1 MTTDLGDLAGALQV
15 WLAERMDAD
24 NVTVSGVT
32 RATAGQSNETVLF
45 DVSANGDVERM
56 VLRRQAVGTTIFRN
70 PDALREARVL
80 QGLTAAGVRV
90 PQVRWTEPEPSVLGA
105 PFFVME
111 LIEGRVPLGKPSIHS
126 VGWLPTLTR
135 IERDRLWSSALDTM
149 ISVHAVAWRSSHHF
163 LLDGDAKAATVGAH
177 VSALAD
183 WYRWSTA
190 QRDYPITD
198 AAVEYLQEHLAEVD
212 SGESVL
218 LWGDPRVGN
227 MIFGDDNT
235 VAAALDW
242 ETASIGPVE
251 RDVAHWLFFDEFQ
264 TEAAGVERLPGWP
277 DRETTVAAL
286 RSQVG
291 SSPQASRVLRCH
303 GDTLHGHDPDPP
315 GRSPGRTRAC
325 AAREP
330 HGTRQ
335 HGDPDARQET
345 EPPGPTA
352 VGRLHGA
359 SDRGRR
365 EGPVVTRSPRPCH
378 RPLMEALPS
387 WSPHTRGRSV
397 RLQGAVRLSA
407 RRRRRT

>member
-277 DRETTVAAL
+277 DRETTVARYEARSGRRLRHLEFFDVMETLFMATTLIRQADRRVAL
-286 RSQVG
+286 GLAPPANRM
-291 SSPQASRVLRCH
+291 
-303 GDTLHGHDPDPP
+303 GHDNTVTQMLARKLSLPVPP
-315 GRSPGRTRAC
+315 LSADYTAHRTGAAEKGRS
-325 AAREP
+325 
-330 HGTRQ
+330 
-335 HGDPDARQET
+335 
-345 EPPGPTA
+345 
-352 VGRLHGA
+352 
-359 SDRGRR
+359 
-365 EGPVVTRSPRPCH
+365 
-378 RPLMEALPS
+378 
-387 WSPHTRGRSV
+387 
-397 RLQGAVRLSA
+397 
-407 RRRRRT
+407 